1 MKNQLNGINMNIKDY
16 LNLPYHVV
24 IRHITDESGA
34 YYFANVHE
42 FDGCMSHGDT
52 YAEAFENIQEAM
64 EGWIETKIENNVPV
78 PSPIEEN
85 QYSSKLLQSAVSLP
99 A

>member
-1 MKNQLNGINMNIKDY
+1 MNIKDY

-24 IRHITDESGA
+24 IRHITDESGS

-42 FDGCMSHGDT
+42 FDDCMSHGDT

-64 EGWIETKIENNVPV
+64 EGWIETKIENNFPV

-85 QYSSKLLQSAVSLP
+85 MKSSIMATATATATATAKL
-99 A
+99 